1 MAEDIATAWYIASGA
16 SLKSLFARQQR
27 VCPAGYPVACDALR
41 SRCCPS
47 NSNCQLGGC
56 CPRDS
61 VTCTTGGCYPAGSV
75 CCGNRACQ
83 PGYRCVSSSSGRPGC
98 CREGYGA
105 CEGGYC
111 CPLDTYCGP
120 TAGICQRFRI
130 SYSTSIRRTTA
141 AISTASARR
150 STTETII
157 SSESRRVT
165 TSEPTAS
172 PSLCPNGKKVFKC
185 EDEPIENKVKRFSD
199 FEADRHLGKRQD
211 PNAEV
216 DGYIQYCK
224 VCDVPI
230 PIMFFP
236 WVDGET
242 DELVSSTCNGMRS
255 MGAEDQVLLH
265 WNGIGSVSTGKRQ
278 AARCKGYCA
287 CEF

>member
-1 MAEDIATAWYIASGA
+1 MFRPFYPSLLVLLITGFGQASEDLFDADPASMAEDIATAWYIASGD

-27 VCPAGYPVACDALR
+27 VCPVGYPVACDALR

-105 CEGGYC
+105 CERGYC

-141 AISTASARR
+141 AILYSQR
-150 STTETII
+150 S
-157 SSESRRVT
+157 
-165 TSEPTAS
+165 
-172 PSLCPNGKKVFKC
+172 
-185 EDEPIENKVKRFSD
+185 
-199 FEADRHLGKRQD
+199 
-211 PNAEV
+211 
-216 DGYIQYCK
+216 
-224 VCDVPI
+224 
-230 PIMFFP
+230 
-236 WVDGET
+236 
-242 DELVSSTCNGMRS
+242 
-255 MGAEDQVLLH
+255 QVYH
-265 WNGIGSVSTGKRQ
+265 RD
-278 AARCKGYCA
+278 YY
-287 CEF
+287 